1 MTTKRVNDSEELI
14 FELPH
19 EPAHRPERY
28 ALPKWL
34 VDQVIATE
42 WAYDDRPRHPRES
55 EDRRSLHRSHRE
67 NP

>member
-1 MTTKRVNDSEELI
+1 MTTKRVTDSEDLV

-19 EPAHRPERY
+19 EPAHRPMRY

-34 VDQVIATE
+34 VDHVIATE
-42 WAYDDRPRHPRES
+42 WAYDDRPRRPVEWNT
-55 EDRRSLHRSHRE
+55 RSSRGAHRK

>member
-1 MTTKRVNDSEELI
+1 MTTKRVTDGDSDDLI

-42 WAYDDRPRHPRES
+42 WAHDERARHRPAS
-55 EDRRSLHRSHRE
+55 ETIGHYTRTRR
-67 NP
+67 